1 MKVVIFD
8 FDGTI
13 ADSFD
18 TVLGIINRL
27 AIEFGFEPFN
37 LDEVKRLRNLNS
49 REIVRQSQSR
59 ISVFRLALLLRRLKA
74 EVSREMRRLQPI
86 EGMRETLW
94 ALKQRGDRLGI
105 VTSNSSENVNA
116 FLEIHGLK
124 DWFEFIYTG
133 TTIFGK
139 GKMLRR
145 VLRDNALDAATLIY
159 VGDETRDIEAA
170 KKTGIQVIAVSWG
183 FNSKEILAE
192 QHPDF
197 LIQYPQELLD
207 VIQSLDPKSRDR
219 IR

>member
-1 MKVVIFD
+1 VKVIIFD

-18 TVLGIINRL
+18 TVLGIVNRL
-27 AIEFGFEPFN
+27 ALEFGFEPFN
-37 LDEVKRLRNLNS
+37 LDEVKQLRNLNS

-59 ISVFRLALLLRRLKA
+59 ISVFRLVLLLRRLKA
-74 EVSREMRRLQPI
+74 EVNREIRRLQPI
-86 EGMRETLW
+86 DGMTETLW

-105 VTSNSSENVNA
+105 VTSNSYENVSA
-116 FLEIHGLK
+116 FLETHGLK

-139 GKMLRR
+139 GKVLRR
-145 VLRDNALDAATLIY
+145 VLRDNTLNAAALIY

-170 KKTGIQVIAVSWG
+170 KKTGIRVVAVSWG

-197 LIQYPQELLD
+197 LIQYPHQLVE
-207 VIQSLDPKSRDR
+207 VINHLDPKSQDS